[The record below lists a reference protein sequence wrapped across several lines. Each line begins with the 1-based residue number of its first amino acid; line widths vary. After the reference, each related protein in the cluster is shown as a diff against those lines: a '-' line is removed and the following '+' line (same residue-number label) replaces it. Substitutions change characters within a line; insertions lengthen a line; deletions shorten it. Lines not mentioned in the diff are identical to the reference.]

1 MTLDS
6 YSYIKRWHERNQK
19 GRWSMVKKQE
29 LAVRGRDVK
38 VVPKYVCGPWHSKMY
53 GAYTSD
59 GNLLGLFFS
68 YFLALNYI
76 LSAGHR
82 VRNMTDVLLGAA
94 TEMRMIR
101 ELQEMLR
108 SKYPAAEFYGQVGI
122 YNI

>member
-1 MTLDS
+1 
-6 YSYIKRWHERNQK
+6 
-19 GRWSMVKKQE
+19 MVKKQE

-53 GAYTSD
+53 GVYTSS
-59 GNLLGLFFS
+59 GELLGLFLS
-68 YFLALNYI
+68 YCLVLNYI

-94 TEMRMIR
+94 AEMRMIR
-101 ELQEMLR
+101 EFREMLR
-108 SKYPAAEFYGQVGI
+108 RKNLAEEFRGQVGI